1 MPFVTQPTE
10 SALAH
15 RDSWAKSKLKYCLGL
30 MIGLMTLYSFLD
42 AIENVHK
49 DSMAKDAN
57 TSADAK
63 MEQSTYSLHTFD
75 YFYNILYFVGV
86 MRRAENATVSQVG
99 LGFFAIHLV
108 LLVDMDK
115 IARRNVTVK
124 MERLVVIL
132 QVKYNHLF

>member
-1 MPFVTQPTE
+1 MPIQVPMPKWSKVCIHIAYF
-10 SALAH
+10 L
-15 RDSWAKSKLKYCLGL
+15 KS
-30 MIGLMTLYSFLD
+30 
-42 AIENVHK
+42 N
-49 DSMAKDAN
+49 
-57 TSADAK
+57 
-63 MEQSTYSLHTFD
+63 
-75 YFYNILYFVGV
+75 NILYFVGV